1 MGYNHGPEGRGHAA
15 REGGDPM
22 TIRIPLRAVLFIVY
36 TAALLGG
43 AAGVAFAVTQTT
55 EGPRGEQG
63 PQGPRGEQGPQGP
76 QGITQDDRECHIAL
90 VELSAAV
97 LQRVAE
103 GGSTALAQQTST

>member
-1 MGYNHGPEGRGHAA
+1 
-15 REGGDPM
+15 M

-63 PQGPRGEQGPQGP
+63 PPGPRGLQGP

-90 VELSAAV
+90 VELTTLVMQA
-97 LQRVAE
+97 VAE
-103 GGSTALAQQTST
+103 GGSSALARESTTVLERINRSC